1 MKKKIKRTM
10 VTPSSSITSRIFN
23 RLLLLVTFLFVSL
36 SGYGQTVSISASQAT
51 AEEDGPVS
59 GEYTVRVTGAGG
71 ITGSIEVF
79 LSVDPAST
87 ATAIDDYAAL
97 PASVTVPLFLGSGSI
112 LVSLDVNDDNF
123 IENDE
128 NVIWEIDSNIN
139 YTIDPANS
147 SAEVTILDNDFAGV
161 NVDTTTGT
169 TTEAGGTATFTFTL
183 TSEPTADVTIP
194 INQYDATETSG
205 PNSVVLNAANWDTGV
220 ELEISGVDDDVVD
233 GDITYTLNT
242 GNITSSDSNFDA
254 LVNADVDQLVVTN
267 TDDDVAGVNVTP
279 VIGTTTEAGGTTT
292 FTFTLTS
299 EPTDDVVI
307 LINNYDLTEHSGP
320 SDISLDA
327 SNWDTGVE
335 LEITGLDDTVVDG
348 DITYNLNTGN
358 VTSLDPNYDVL
369 TGADVS
375 QLALTNTDNDSFTAT
390 ISTTD
395 DTGAEGGNNN
405 GVFEIDLGAVNATGS
420 PVTVN
425 YSIGGTATNTDDY
438 DTLNGSV
445 DIADGDQTATVTIDP
460 ENDTLVEGTETVV
473 LSLLA
478 DAGYNLGPVAN
489 RTATVNITDNDTF
502 TATISAT
509 DATGTEAGDNNGV
522 FEIDLGLENATGSP
536 VTVNYTIGGTATNTD
551 DYANLSGSVSIAN
564 GDQTAT
570 VTIDPVDDVIVE
582 GQESIILTL
591 VAGAGYDLGPVSD
604 RTATV
609 NINDNDTAGFT
620 LSTTTLSTT
629 ENGSSET
636 FTAVLDAQPQSNV
649 VLLVASGDTGE
660 GTIPTGQ
667 ATLTFTPVNYS
678 TPQTVTVNP
687 VDDDEVDGDENYNI
701 TVSVSDNDSDDNFD
715 GLANQ
720 TIAVTNAD
728 DDVASL
734 SIANAANNENA
745 VSGTIVFDVTL
756 SNAIVGGTT
765 VAYTLSGV
773 TATAGADFDSTGG
786 SINFDGDTGE
796 VEQITV
802 SIVDDSILED
812 SETFTVQ
819 LGTPSNGVILTGG
832 GSATGTINDDDNC
845 VAAPIL
851 NTDVQTIFCGTL
863 TYDDGSLMSLND
875 YTDSTAPAGTVLTWS
890 LLSDPLNEN
899 AHLTPAEVN
908 NPTNDGSYFGFF
920 YDAANDCASGTIEV
934 ELTLNPIPVI
944 AETLGDERC
953 GAGEVTL
960 SASGAPDAD
969 QPPTFTWYDSATGTT
984 PIATGPS
991 ITRNISSTTSYFVEA
1006 EANGC
1011 VSEREEV
1018 IATIYPTPSA
1028 GTVTNSSACSIA
1040 ANGTSIRDLD
1050 DLITGQSS
1058 GSWSVTT
1065 DPSNSIVLGSDNIID
1080 FEGLTEGSYVFT
1092 YTTDDATPPFC
1103 ENVSS
1108 EVTITVNDCDVDTDG
1123 DGLFDGVE
1131 SVLGTDP
1138 NLVDTDGDGIDDA
1151 TEVGDDSGDP
1161 LDGDEDGIIDA
1172 LDSNILDTDMDG
1184 VVDQLDPA
1192 NTNPCLPNPDSEFC
1206 EATVDL
1212 EILKTT
1218 NLEYLRINEQL
1229 TFTVTLNNVSDEIA
1243 SDIQVS
1249 EMLDATGFE
1258 YVSHFIA
1265 SGGGVYDEVTG
1276 IWDIPELGARESVSL
1291 VILVNA
1297 ITAGTF
1303 ENTVTITAVS
1313 PFDIE
1318 TGNNEAT
1325 VTVEIGERS
1334 NNECGFL
1341 FNQFSPNGDGTN
1353 DFLYINC
1360 ITDPEYADNT
1370 LEIYDRYGNQ
1380 VFATK
1385 GYDNTWDGTRKN
1397 EQLPKGTYFYVLDL
1411 GDGSEVKKGW
1421 IQIIR

>member
-36 SGYGQTVSISASQAT
+36 SGYGQTL
-51 AEEDGPVS
+51 
-59 GEYTVRVTGAGG
+59 
-71 ITGSIEVF
+71 SIENVMEDEDEGSMVF
-79 LSVDPAST
+79 IVTLNGTVFPGTSVTYSFVDGT
-87 ATAIDDYAAL
+87 ATGGVDY
-97 PASVTVPLFLGSGSI
+97 
-112 LVSLDVNDDNF
+112 DN
-123 IENDE
+123 
-128 NVIWEIDSNIN
+128 
-139 YTIDPANS
+139 
-147 SAEVTILDNDFAGV
+147 
-161 NVDTTTGT
+161 TTGT
-169 TTEAGGTATFTFTL
+169 LNFFGFNGETEEITVPITDDLIDEGINEAFTVQLGTPTNGVGLSGGGNAIGTIVDNDVAGFTVVESDGSTSTDESGTTDSFTIVLDAQPVSDVVIQATTLNTNEGALDTNPSINLTFTNG
-183 TSEPTADVTIP
+183 D
-194 INQYDATETSG
+194 
-205 PNSVVLNAANWDTGV
+205 WDTPQTV
-220 ELEISGVDDDVVD
+220 TVTGVDDSVVD
-233 GDITYTLNT
+233 GDQTYDVRVRVVDA
-242 GNITSSDSNFDA
+242 SSDDAFDP
-254 LVNADVDQLVVTN
+254 LPNQ
-267 TDDDVAGVNVTP
+267 NVS
-279 VIGTTTEAGGTTT
+279 V
-292 FTFTLTS
+292 
-299 EPTDDVVI
+299 
-307 LINNYDLTEHSGP
+307 
-320 SDISLDA
+320 
-327 SNWDTGVE
+327 
-335 LEITGLDDTVVDG
+335 
-348 DITYNLNTGN
+348 
-358 VTSLDPNYDVL
+358 
-369 TGADVS
+369 
-375 QLALTNTDNDSFTAT
+375 TNTDNDSFTAT
-390 ISTTD
+390 ISATEA
-395 DTGAEGGNNN
+395 TGAEGGNNN

-425 YSIGGTATNTDDY
+425 YSLGGTATNTDDY
-438 DTLNGSV
+438 DTLSGSV

-460 ENDTLVEGTETVV
+460 VDDSLVEGSETVT
-473 LSLLA
+473 LTL
-478 DAGYNLGPVAN
+478 DMGTGYVIGTPSNAI
-489 RTATVNITDNDTF
+489 VNITDNDNY
-502 TATISAT
+502 TATITAPDNTAAEAGTTDNGTFTVDLGFINTTGSAITVDFTRSGSAT
-509 DATGTEAGDNNGV
+509 HIT
-522 FEIDLGLENATGSP
+522 
-536 VTVNYTIGGTATNTD
+536 
-551 DYANLSGSVSIAN
+551 DYANIGSSVPIAN
-564 GDQTAT
+564 GQQTGTVTINPVDDALVEGSETVTLTLDAGTGYVVGTPSSAT
-570 VTIDPVDDVIVE
+570 VTITSDDTSTISVNDP
-582 GQESIILTL
+582 
-591 VAGAGYDLGPVSD
+591 AA
-604 RTATV
+604 V
-609 NINDNDTAGFT
+609 N
-620 LSTTTLSTT
+620 
-629 ENGSSET
+629 E
-636 FTAVLDAQPQSNV
+636 
-649 VLLVASGDTGE
+649 GDTGTAILNFTVSIDASDP
-660 GTIPTGQ
+660 GAAITVDYTISGGNEDSDTG
-667 ATLTFTPVNYS
+667 TLTFPAGTTILS
-678 TPQTVTVNP
+678 
-687 VDDDEVDGDENYNI
+687 
-701 TVSVSDNDSDDNFD
+701 
-715 GLANQ
+715 Q
-720 TIAVTNAD
+720 TISITTNGD
-728 DDVASL
+728 TVVESDEDVS
-734 SIANAANNENA
+734 
-745 VSGTIVFDVTL
+745 VTL
-756 SNAIVGGTT
+756 SNPSSNAALAADNVGESSFTDDDSAGLVIDDIFVNEEDGTATFTITLNGNVFFGTT
-765 VAYTLSGV
+765 VTYQTADDTAVSGDDY
-773 TATAGADFDSTGG
+773 TATSGSVTFGSGNNQTRTINITLIDDDVLESTET
-786 SINFDGDTGE
+786 FF
-796 VEQITV
+796 VELSNSSSLFV
-802 SIVDDSILED
+802 PIVDNRGI
-812 SETFTVQ
+812 
-819 LGTPSNGVILTGG
+819 
-832 GSATGTINDDDNC
+832 ATIEDDDNC

-1151 TEVGDDSGDP
+1151 TEVGDDSADP

-1276 IWDIPELGARESVSL
+1276 IWDIPELGARESISL